1 MPNATSDHPRM
12 LSALLISLVLFLRSP
27 LLHAQG
33 LRMSWDASIG
43 LSKGAGRFSIS
54 AFRHIGLVPGRWSFG
69 VGVRATAYAGAVTE
83 FRNRG
88 TEAGALTAMV
98 PIDPAVYGI
107 NAVIG
112 TDLRVAGPVHLEFN
126 LDVAGL
132 AGGPVYRTG
141 TLDAKPATGSL
152 FLYESR
158 DRGSLNSELAVSL
171 ALSPRLR
178 VRGGSSHY
186 VIGYGVADR
195 GSGAQAAAPRSRY
208 QRFFTVPF
216 LAISLGL

>member
-1 MPNATSDHPRM
+1 MRVPDFASGRFLPAA
-12 LSALLISLVLFLRSP
+12 LIGLALLFP
-27 LLHAQG
+27 GTLLGQG
-33 LRMSWDASIG
+33 PRMSWDASIG
-43 LSKGAGRFSIS
+43 LNGDAGRFSLA
-54 AFRHIGLVPGRWSFG
+54 AFRHLPVVPDRWSIG
-69 VGVRATAYAGAVTE
+69 VGIRASAYAGAVAD

-88 TEAGALTAMV
+88 TVSGMLTEHV

-107 NAVIG
+107 NAAVA

-132 AGGPVYRTG
+132 AAGPTRHAG
-141 TLDAKPATGSL
+141 ALEAEPATGSL

-171 ALSPRLR
+171 NVSPRFRLR
-178 VRGGSSHY
+178 AGSSHY
-186 VIGYGVADR
+186 VLGYTVTDR
-195 GSGAQAAAPRSRY
+195 SAGTAFRSRY

-216 LAISLGL
+216 LAVSLER